1 MEARAFR
8 MLNTGTTELHDQI
21 TYHHQL
27 KGVVG
32 TSCQLFEKRKDNIR
46 YLEATLR
53 LRSDLSVPFVLNGER
68 APETAAQ
75 LVKVDSKGQSW
86 A

>member
-1 MEARAFR
+1 MEARALR

-21 TYHHQL
+21 TYHQQF
-27 KGVVG
+27 KGIVG
-32 TSCQLFEKRKDNIR
+32 TSCQLFENRKDSIR

-53 LRSDLSVPFVLNGER
+53 LRSDLSVAFVLNGER